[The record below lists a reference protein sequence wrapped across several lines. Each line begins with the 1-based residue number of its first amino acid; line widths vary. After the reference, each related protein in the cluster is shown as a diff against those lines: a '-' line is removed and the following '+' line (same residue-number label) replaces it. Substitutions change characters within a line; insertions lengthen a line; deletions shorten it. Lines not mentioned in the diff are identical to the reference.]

1 MSAFTDS
8 IVFTIVTTVFAIGVL
23 VAVHEAG
30 HFFVARWCRVKVLRF
45 SVGFGKPLWRRVGK
59 DGTEYVIAAIPLGG
73 YVRMLDSRNDKV
85 SAQLLSVAFDQQSVY
100 KRIAIVAAGPIVN
113 LLFAALLYAGVQ
125 YAGVTQLV
133 PVIAAPQAQSA
144 AEQAGLHT
152 GQNILAIDGVATN
165 SWNDVHLQLLE
176 RLGDSGSIEVLAQSL
191 DVQELQYQAQNPVAE
206 PGAQNL
212 PLIGYAQTYQLS
224 ISNWLAEDLETS
236 PLAQL
241 GLSMWYPQ
249 IPVQLDRIVA
259 GGAAQLAGLQA
270 GDLLTHFNNEPTPDY
285 AVFVSKVQASAGQL
299 VDIGYTRQ
307 GVSRNI
313 TLRLQSKE
321 LEDGRIIGLIGV
333 GVAGLAWP
341 NSLLEAPDLNVL
353 QAMINGSKQVWQ
365 MVSLTLNALQSMLF
379 GQVSVEHLS
388 GPISIAKVASN
399 SAAMGLISFV
409 TFMAYLSVSLG
420 VLNLLPV
427 PVLDGGHLL
436 YYLIEMVTGKPVPNS
451 VQRAGLRIGMALI
464 MTMMLIALFNDV
476 ARL

>member
-1 MSAFTDS
+1 
-8 IVFTIVTTVFAIGVL
+8 
-23 VAVHEAG
+23 
-30 HFFVARWCRVKVLRF
+30 
-45 SVGFGKPLWRRVGK
+45 
-59 DGTEYVIAAIPLGG
+59 
-73 YVRMLDSRNDKV
+73 
-85 SAQLLSVAFDQQSVY
+85 
-100 KRIAIVAAGPIVN
+100 
-113 LLFAALLYAGVQ
+113 
-125 YAGVTQLV
+125 
-133 PVIAAPQAQSA
+133 
-144 AEQAGLHT
+144 
-152 GQNILAIDGVATN
+152 
-165 SWNDVHLQLLE
+165 
-176 RLGDSGSIEVLAQSL
+176 
-191 DVQELQYQAQNPVAE
+191 
-206 PGAQNL
+206 
-212 PLIGYAQTYQLS
+212 
-224 ISNWLAEDLETS
+224 
-236 PLAQL
+236 
-241 GLSMWYPQ
+241 MWYPQ

>member
-8 IVFTIVTTVFAIGVL
+8 IVFTIVTTLFAIGVL

-152 GQNILAIDGVATN
+152 GQNIIAIDGVATN

-176 RLGDSGSIEVLAQSL
+176 RLGDSGNIEVLAQSL

-212 PLIGYAQTYQLS
+212 QVIGYAQTYQLS

-259 GGAAQLAGLQA
+259 DGAAQQAGLQA

-285 AVFVSKVQASAGQL
+285 AVFVNKVQASAGQL

-353 QAMINGSKQVWQ
+353 QAMLNGSKQVWQ

-436 YYLIEMVTGKPVPNS
+436 YYLIEMVTGKPVPDS

>member
-1 MSAFTDS
+1 MSAITDS
-8 IVFTIVTTVFAIGVL
+8 ILFTIVTTLFAIGVL

-45 SVGFGKPLWRRVGK
+45 SVGFGKPLWRRFGK

-85 SAQLLSVAFDQQSVY
+85 SAQLLSAAFDQQSVY

-125 YAGVTQLV
+125 YAGVTNLV
-133 PVIAAPQAQSA
+133 PVIAAPQAQSV
-144 AEQAGLHT
+144 AENAGLQS
-152 GQNILAIDGVATN
+152 GQKILAIDGVATH
-165 SWNDVHLQLLE
+165 SWSDIHLQLLE
-176 RLGDSGSIEVLAQSL
+176 RLGDSGSVEVLAQSL
-191 DVQELQYQAQNPVAE
+191 DVQELQYQAQTPVAE
-206 PGAQNL
+206 RNTQSL

-224 ISNWLAEDLETS
+224 INNWLADDLETS

-241 GLSMWYPQ
+241 GLSIRYPH
-249 IPVQLDRIVA
+249 IPVKLDRIVT
-259 GGAAQLAGLQA
+259 GGAAERAGLQI

-285 AVFVSKVQASAGQL
+285 AVFVSKVQVSAGQQ
-299 VDIGYTRQ
+299 VDIGYLRQ
-307 GVSRNI
+307 GVSRSV
-313 TLRLQSKE
+313 TLRLHSKE
-321 LEDGRIIGLIGV
+321 LEDGRLIGLIGV

-341 NSLLEAPDLNVL
+341 NSLLEAPDLSVW
-353 QAMINGSKQVWQ
+353 QAVINGSKQVWQ
-365 MVSLTLNALQSMLF
+365 MMSLTLNALQSMLF

-436 YYLIEMVTGKPVPNS
+436 YYLIEMVTGKPVPDS
-451 VQRAGLRIGMALI
+451 VQRAGLRVGMALI